1 MNENSKTI
9 LFIAA
14 AVACVALAFY
24 TAPDARDPS
33 AKGSKMGQ
41 ALFESFDPRSA
52 TGIEIVEIDEDDLVS
67 KSIEVSQ
74 TEKGWLIKRPGKV
87 DYPANADN
95 QVKNVSSL
103 LFDLR
108 IIDQAAEGAG
118 EHANFGVLDP
128 SKANPSD
135 AGIGKMIALKN
146 NTGANLAQLIIGN
159 EVEGLSNTR
168 FVRKPEENAVYR
180 VELQN
185 VNDVTT
191 KFVDWVEKD
200 FLDIDKWNIKQ
211 VTFDNYE
218 IKDGKI
224 APSAKQVLDYD
235 NSEWKLVGSNISEDE
250 ELDKEKLD
258 DMKDAFDD
266 LEIIDVERKPEI
278 LISSLRKGSEFVDAN
293 NIQELQSS
301 ANSLIQKGFRPVNEL
316 DKDGKPLSYPNGKPK
331 LKVVSQK
338 GEVLVG
344 MKDGVEYVLRFGET
358 YRGPE
363 DDENSTGDSRY
374 IYAYARVNEN
384 LLEQPVLEPV
394 PAPLAQPKA
403 DGNASITS
411 PATEDSNG
419 SKGDTGDKGEEGK
432 PSVPSIT
439 PPGPPPS
446 FTPPAPPPN
455 LTPPPLP
462 TPEAVNLVESNATIT
477 EEKADDSFAKKK
489 ADRDAEIA
497 RIKASNAQKQ
507 MEYQG
512 KVTKAQTRVNE
523 LNENLA
529 GWYYV
534 ISNEVYQKIRLDR
547 TDFVKVKEKEEDDKP
562 EEVQAS
568 HILISYQGADRADAD
583 ISRSKEEAKAEAE
596 RIRKLIV
603 DDGKD
608 FAEMAKEHSDGP
620 SSTKGGDLG
629 KFKFEVMAKPFSEA
643 AFALG
648 IDEVSEVVE
657 TGFGFHV
664 IKRTN

>member
-74 TEKGWLIKRPGKV
+74 SEKGWLIKRPGKV

-168 FVRKPEENAVYR
+168 FVRKPQENAIYR

-211 VTFDNYE
+211 VIFDNYE

-384 LLEQPVLEPV
+384 LLERPVLEPV
-394 PAPLAQPKA
+394 PASLAAPQA
-403 DGNASITS
+403 DVNSSAAA
-411 PATEDSNG
+411 PAIEDSNG
-419 SKGDTGDKGEEGK
+419 SKGDTGDKGEVGK
-432 PSVPSIT
+432 PSVPSIA

-477 EEKADDSFAKKK
+477 KEKADDSFAKKK

-497 RIKASNAQKQ
+497 RVKASNAQKQ

-512 KVTKAQTRVNE
+512 KVTKAQARVNE

-534 ISNEVYQKIRLDR
+534 ISNEVYEKIRLDR
-547 TDFVKVKEKEEDDKP
+547 SDFVKAKEKEEDDKP
-562 EEVQAS
+562 EEVEAS

>member
-185 VNDVTT
+185 VNNVTT

-235 NSEWKLVGSNISEDE
+235 NSEWKLVGSTISEDE

-384 LLEQPVLEPV
+384 LLERPVLEPV
-394 PAPLAQPKA
+394 PAPLVQPKA
-403 DGNASITS
+403 DGNASITP

-432 PSVPSIT
+432 PSIPSIT

-477 EEKADDSFAKKK
+477 EEKGDDSFAKKK
-489 ADRDAEIA
+489 AERDAEIA

-512 KVTKAQTRVNE
+512 KVTKAQARVNE
-523 LNENLA
+523 LNQNLA

-534 ISNEVYQKIRLDR
+534 ISNEVYEKIRLDR
-547 TDFVKVKEKEEDDKP
+547 TDFVKAKEKEEGDTP

-568 HILISYQGADRADAD
+568 HILISYKGADRADAD

-596 RIRKLIV
+596 KIRKLIV

-608 FAEMAKEHSDGP
+608 FAEMAKTHSDGP